1 MVRENTTTENPVESS
16 GSQIGFIAAE
26 KTGPLPEVEDVE
38 KKKMERDAQRSIDYA
53 DIKDELQGES
63 DQEKG
68 VVHADARFPP
78 DLVVSISEV
87 CGAALRCQQFRYDA
101 DEARITAVTI
111 SMWFPYLNQKWYYT
125 ITSILIVVN
134 KLITCRNRVIGMFR
148 KPGQQPVQGVAN
160 NAYQAR

>member
-1 MVRENTTTENPVESS
+1 MVQENTTTESIS
-16 GSQIGFIAAE
+16 GEIGFIPAE
-26 KTGPLPEVEDVE
+26 NTGPLPEVEDVE
-38 KKKMERDAQRSIDYA
+38 RKKMERDAERSIEYA

-63 DQEKG
+63 DKEKG

-134 KLITCRNRVIGMFR
+134 KLIICRNRVIGMFR
-148 KPGQQPVQGVAN
+148 KPGQQPTQGGQPNAN
-160 NAYQAR
+160 QTG